1 MPRAR
6 ARDPFVFLDSVSVE
20 EPSIPAHWRLPLV
33 ALWISAAL
41 HLALIGLVQ
50 IRPARLPAA
59 PAPVLLA
66 RLEPRLA
73 VVPKPASPPSPPV
86 APAAPKAPP
95 AETTPAN
102 KPVIQPPPAPAAAPQ
117 PAPMFS
123 PTPATPS
130 AQVAELPNNPDAE
143 AQPGPSVAVPLLA
156 NPVYYAARE
165 LDVQPHALEPIQP
178 IYPTGALDRGL
189 SGTVLVELHLEAD
202 GAVSKVNI
210 VSADPPGY
218 FEQSALT
225 AFKHARFS
233 AAIRHG
239 EPVRSRIIVKVKY
252 DFDGQG
258 VVKSLGP

>member
-1 MPRAR
+1 M
-6 ARDPFVFLDSVSVE
+6 E
-20 EPSIPAHWRLPLV
+20 EPSIPVHWRLPLV

-66 RLEPRLA
+66 RLEPRPA
-73 VVPKPASPPSPPV
+73 VAPRPANPPSPPV
-86 APAAPKAPP
+86 ASVVPKATP
-95 AETTPAN
+95 AETTPAS
-102 KPVIQPPPAPAAAPQ
+102 KPVTPPLPAPAAAAPQ
-117 PAPMFS
+117 PAPS
-123 PTPATPS
+123 ATPAAPS
-130 AQVAELPNNPDAE
+130 AQAAELPNNPDAE
-143 AQPGPSVAVPLLA
+143 AKPGPSVAVPLLA

-165 LDVQPHALEPIQP
+165 LDVQPHALKSIQP
-178 IYPTGALDRGL
+178 IYPNSALDRGL

-202 GAVSKVNI
+202 GSISKVNI
-210 VSADPPGY
+210 ISADPPGY
-218 FEQSALT
+218 FEQSTLA
-225 AFKHARFS
+225 AFEHARFS

-239 EPVRSRIIVKVKY
+239 EPVRCKIVVRVKY